1 LHSEGEYHPFLLQD
15 RVGVR
20 VKKVRGSFPLTSV
33 LSLGGE
39 RKIKVK
45 AFHRRLLRH
54 YVPRNDQIDGT
65 TE

>member
-1 LHSEGEYHPFLLQD
+1 MANRDVILSLSKD
-15 RVGVR
+15 
-20 VKKVRGSFPLTSV
+20 PLTSV

-45 AFHRRLLRH
+45 GFHRRLLRH